1 MTTNSS
7 SAPHPARAPATAAAA
22 AKASVYTRFIPREE
36 LGAFA
41 AWEPSDLS
49 RTGSGSDA
57 TRAAEGGSGVGSPEQ
72 VAEQIRQARQAGYQE
87 GYRDG
92 LVALEG
98 FKQTFAHQT
107 TLQVGALL
115 KSLGEQLDGLQRQM
129 VQTLCTSATRI
140 ARQAVRSELQTRP
153 ELIAIVAQEALDT
166 LVLSARHIT
175 LRVHPDDHALVA
187 DGAGDLLAARGARL
201 VADPTIARAGCVVES
216 DIGVIDASLDTRWR
230 RASASLGSELPW
242 ADDGAPPTGS
252 TPPA

>member
-7 SAPHPARAPATAAAA
+7 SAPRPARAPAAAAAA

-49 RTGSGSDA
+49 RPGAGGNA
-57 TRAAEGGSGVGSPEQ
+57 ARAAESGSGIAS
-72 VAEQIRQARQAGYQE
+72 AEQIAEKIRQARQAGYQE

-129 VQTLCTSATRI
+129 AQTLCTQRDPHRA
-140 ARQAVRSELQTRP
+140 P
-153 ELIAIVAQEALDT
+153 GGAQRTADAPRADRDRRAG
-166 LVLSARHIT
+166 SARHAGAE
-175 LRVHPDDHALVA
+175 RPPHHAAGPSRRSRARRRRRRRSARSARRAPGRRPDDR
-187 DGAGDLLAARGARL
+187 ARRL
-201 VADPTIARAGCVVES
+201 RRRVGHRRHRCDASTRAGAAPRPRSAATCR
-216 DIGVIDASLDTRWR
+216 GPTTARRLASNP
-230 RASASLGSELPW
+230 SA
-242 ADDGAPPTGS
+242 
-252 TPPA
+252 

>member
-1 MTTNSS
+1 MTTNST
-7 SAPHPARAPATAAAA
+7 SAPPAARAPAAPAAG
-22 AKASVYTRFIPREE
+22 KASLYTRFIPREE

-41 AWEPSDLS
+41 AWEPNDLT
-49 RTGSGSDA
+49 RPGPTGQPP
-57 TRAAEGGSGVGSPEQ
+57 RAADGGGVEAAAQ
-72 VAEQIRQARQAGYQE
+72 VAEKVRQARQAGYQE

-107 TLQVGALL
+107 TLQIGALL
-115 KSLGEQLDGLQRQM
+115 KSLGEQLDGLQGQM
-129 VQTLCTSATRI
+129 AQTLCASATRI

-175 LRVHPDDHALVA
+175 LRVHPDDHPLVA
-187 DGAGDLLAARGARL
+187 DGAGDLLDARSARL
-201 VADPTIARAGCVVES
+201 VADPTIARGGCVVES

-230 RASASLGSELPW
+230 RAAASLGGEVPW
-242 ADDGAPPTGS
+242 TDAGPSSFASLSPT
-252 TPPA
+252 

>member
-7 SAPHPARAPATAAAA
+7 SAPPAARAPA
-22 AKASVYTRFIPREE
+22 AKAPAYTKFIPREE

-41 AWEPSDLS
+41 AWEPHDLT
-49 RTGSGSDA
+49 RPGPTGLPP
-57 TRAAEGGSGVGSPEQ
+57 RAAESGGGIESAAQ
-72 VAEQIRQARQAGYQE
+72 VAEKIRQARQAGYQE

-115 KSLGEQLDGLQRQM
+115 KSLGEQLDALQRQM
-129 VQTLCTSATRI
+129 AQTLCTSATRI
-140 ARQAVRSELQTRP
+140 ARQAVRSELQMRP

-175 LRVHPDDHALVA
+175 LRVHPDDHPLVA
-187 DGAGDLLAARGARL
+187 AGAGDLLDARSARL
-201 VADPTIARAGCVVES
+201 VADPTIARGGCVVES

-230 RASASLGSELPW
+230 RAAASLGGEVPW
-242 ADDGAPPTGS
+242 TDAGPSAFATLSPT
-252 TPPA
+252 

>member
-7 SAPHPARAPATAAAA
+7 SAPRAQGAVTPAAAA

-41 AWEPSDLS
+41 AWEPSDL
-49 RTGSGSDA
+49 
-57 TRAAEGGSGVGSPEQ
+57 TRPGLGGAAPRPAERSSSVDSTAQ

-129 VQTLCTSATRI
+129 AQTLCTSATRI
-140 ARQAVRSELQTRP
+140 ARQAVRSELQLRP

-187 DGAGDLLAARGARL
+187 DGAGDLLAARSARL
-201 VADPTIARAGCVVES
+201 VADPTIARGGCVVES
-216 DIGVIDASLDTRWR
+216 DIGVIDASLDARWR
-230 RASASLGSELPW
+230 RAAASLGAEMPW
-242 ADDGAPPTGS
+242 SDAGPSAFAPLSPT
-252 TPPA
+252 

>member
-7 SAPHPARAPATAAAA
+7 NAPPAARAPA
-22 AKASVYTRFIPREE
+22 AKAPAYTKFIPREE

-41 AWEPSDLS
+41 AWEPNDLT
-49 RTGSGSDA
+49 RPVPTGQA
-57 TRAAEGGSGVGSPEQ
+57 PRAEGGSTAESPAQ
-72 VAEQIRQARQAGYQE
+72 VAEKIRQARQAGYQE

-115 KSLGEQLDGLQRQM
+115 KSLGEQLDALQRQM
-129 VQTLCTSATRI
+129 AQTLCTSATRI
-140 ARQAVRSELQTRP
+140 ARQAVRSELQMRP

-175 LRVHPDDHALVA
+175 LRVHPDDHPLVA
-187 DGAGDLLAARGARL
+187 DGAGDLLDARSARL
-201 VADPTIARAGCVVES
+201 VADPTIARGGCVVES

-230 RASASLGSELPW
+230 RAAASLGGEVPW
-242 ADDGAPPTGS
+242 TDAGPSAFATLSPT
-252 TPPA
+252 

>member
-7 SAPHPARAPATAAAA
+7 SAPPAARAPA
-22 AKASVYTRFIPREE
+22 AKGTVYTRFIPREE

-41 AWEPSDLS
+41 AWEPNDLT
-49 RTGSGSDA
+49 RPGPTGQA
-57 TRAAEGGSGVGSPEQ
+57 PRAAEGGS
-72 VAEQIRQARQAGYQE
+72 AESAAQIAEKIRQARQAGYQE

-129 VQTLCTSATRI
+129 AQTLCTSATRI

-175 LRVHPDDHALVA
+175 LRVHPDDHPLVA
-187 DGAGDLLAARGARL
+187 DGAGDLLDARSARL
-201 VADPTIARAGCVVES
+201 VADPTIARGGCVVES

-230 RASASLGSELPW
+230 RAAASLGGEVPW
-242 ADDGAPPTGS
+242 TDAGPSAFATLSPT
-252 TPPA
+252 

>member
-7 SAPHPARAPATAAAA
+7 SAPPAARAPAA
-22 AKASVYTRFIPREE
+22 AKGTAYTRFIPREE

-41 AWEPSDLS
+41 AWEPNDLT
-49 RTGSGSDA
+49 RPGPTGQPP
-57 TRAAEGGSGVGSPEQ
+57 RAAEGGSAESAAQ
-72 VAEQIRQARQAGYQE
+72 VAEKIRQARQAGYQE

-98 FKQTFAHQT
+98 FKQTFAHHT

-129 VQTLCTSATRI
+129 AQTLCSSATRI

-175 LRVHPDDHALVA
+175 LRVHPDDQPLIAE
-187 DGAGDLLAARGARL
+187 GAGELLAARGARL
-201 VADPTIARAGCVVES
+201 VADIGVARGGCVVES
-216 DIGVIDASLDTRWR
+216 NIGLVDASIETRWR
-230 RASASLGSELPW
+230 RAAASIGRDDPWLPAPE
-242 ADDGAPPTGS
+242 ADDPGAAS
-252 TPPA
+252 

>member
-7 SAPHPARAPATAAAA
+7 RPVRNVRAPEPSGA

-41 AWEPSDLS
+41 AWAPSDLS
-49 RTGSGSDA
+49 GAAGAPSPAQPGDDRTGSA
-57 TRAAEGGSGVGSPEQ
+57 SPEQ
-72 VAEQIRQARQAGYQE
+72 LAERQRQARQAGYQE

-98 FKQTFAHQT
+98 FKQSFAHQT

-115 KSLGEQLDGLQRQM
+115 QSVGAQLDALQRQLA
-129 VQTLCTSATRI
+129 QTLCTSASGI
-140 ARQAVRSELQTRP
+140 ARQVVRSELACRP
-153 ELIAIVAQEALDT
+153 ELVARVAEEALET
-166 LVLSARHIT
+166 LLLSARHIT

-187 DGAGDLLAARGARL
+187 DGASDVLAARGARL
-201 VADPTIARAGCVVES
+201 VADPSIARGGCLVES

-230 RASASLGSELPW
+230 RAAAALGGDRGWDAPD
-242 ADDGAPPTGS
+242 ADPGE
-252 TPPA
+252 TPAAAA

>member
-7 SAPHPARAPATAAAA
+7 SAPPAARAPA
-22 AKASVYTRFIPREE
+22 AKAPAYTKFIPREE

-41 AWEPSDLS
+41 AWEPNDLT
-49 RTGSGSDA
+49 RPVPTGQPP
-57 TRAAEGGSGVGSPEQ
+57 RAAEGGRSVESPAQ
-72 VAEQIRQARQAGYQE
+72 VAEKIRQARLAGYQE

-107 TLQVGALL
+107 TLQVGAML

-129 VQTLCTSATRI
+129 AQTLCTSATRI
-140 ARQAVRSELQTRP
+140 ARQAVRSELQIRP

-175 LRVHPDDHALVA
+175 LRVHPDDHPLVA
-187 DGAGDLLAARGARL
+187 EGAGDLLDARSARL
-201 VADPTIARAGCVVES
+201 VADPTIARGGCVVES
-216 DIGVIDASLDTRWR
+216 DIGVIDASLDARWR
-230 RASASLGSELPW
+230 RAAASLGGEVPW
-242 ADDGAPPTGS
+242 TDAGPSAFASLSPT
-252 TPPA
+252 